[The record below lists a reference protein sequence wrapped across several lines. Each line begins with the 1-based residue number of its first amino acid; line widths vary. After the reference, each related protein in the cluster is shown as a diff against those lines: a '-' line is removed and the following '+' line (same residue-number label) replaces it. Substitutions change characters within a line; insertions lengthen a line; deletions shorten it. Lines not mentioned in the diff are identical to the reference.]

1 MNRYPGILRLF
12 RFHIVI
18 SFISQLLCVTVPIP
32 GPVKLYL
39 ICGIVLLTV
48 YLAAVY
54 YTAIKSEKHE
64 LLFMEIW
71 KLLIIAACI
80 ADLVTL
86 NSLPL
91 LSVVFLT
98 PFRPLLLYNLKTGA
112 YIIIACVLAESLI
125 ELAVLFSHRRIKNDS
140 DRITR

>member
-1 MNRYPGILRLF
+1 MLFMNKYSGILKF
-12 RFHIVI
+12 IGFHIVI
-18 SFISQLLCVTVPIP
+18 SIISQLLCETCQIP
-32 GPVKLYL
+32 GHIKLYL
-39 ICGIVLLTV
+39 ILGILFLAV
-48 YLAAVY
+48 YLAAIH
-54 YTAIKSEKHE
+54 YTVRKSEKHE
-64 LLFMEIW
+64 LMFMMIW

-98 PFRPLLLYNLKTGA
+98 PFRPLLLYNLKTGV

-125 ELAVLFSHRRIKNDS
+125 ELAVLFSHRRIKKCF
-140 DRITR
+140 

>member
-12 RFHIVI
+12 RLHIVI

-64 LLFMEIW
+64 LLLIEIW
-71 KLLIIAACI
+71 KLLIIGTCSAV
-80 ADLVTL
+80 LVSA
-86 NSLPL
+86 NNIPL
-91 LSVVFLT
+91 MTVVFLT
-98 PFRPLLLYNLKTGA
+98 PFRLLLLYSLKNGL
-112 YIIIACVLAESLI
+112 YIIIAGLLLEGFI
-125 ELAVLFSHRRIKNDS
+125 ELLTLRK
-140 DRITR
+140 